1 MQSTSAGDQWDY
13 VFTVIMGCYFT
24 LHGSPITPKGAE
36 TDNTGAL
43 LGKINSDFIS
53 HRMLCFMVFINTLQL
68 TLNDCWL
75 LQ

>member
-1 MQSTSAGDQWDY
+1 
-13 VFTVIMGCYFT
+13 MGCYFT
-24 LHGSPITPKGAE
+24 LHGSPITPKGPE

-43 LGKINSDFIS
+43 LGKTNLDFLIS
-53 HRMLCFMVFINTLQL
+53 HRMLCFMAFINTLQL